1 MDDQSN
7 LPFTSPDR
15 DRYFDDYEQGAV
27 HILGTVTAGEDEMLA
42 FAELYDPQ
50 NIHISPE
57 EAAKGPF
64 GAIIASGWYTSGLMM
79 RLYARHYLSDVSS
92 LSSPGLTDLKWPA
105 PVYAGDELTVQ
116 VTIESTRRSKSDPSR
131 GIVQSAVEMTNQ
143 DGAVVM
149 TVTDVN
155 FIACRTS

>member
-1 MDDQSN
+1 MNDQSN

-15 DRYFDDYEQGAV
+15 ERYFDDYEQGAV
-27 HILGTVTAGEDEMLA
+27 HVLGTVTADEDEMLA

-50 NIHISPE
+50 DIHVSPE

-79 RLYARHYLSDVSS
+79 RLYARRYLSNVSS

-105 PVYAGDELTVQ
+105 PVYAGDELTVR

-131 GIVQSAVEMTNQ
+131 GIVQSAVEMTNR
-143 DGAVVM
+143 DGTVVM
-149 TVTDVN
+149 TVTGVN

>member
-1 MDDQSN
+1 MNDQSN

-15 DRYFDDYEQGAV
+15 ERYFDDYEQGAV
-27 HILGTVTAGEDEMLA
+27 HILGTVTADEDEMLA

-79 RLYARHYLSDVSS
+79 RLYARHYLSNVSS

-116 VTIESTRRSKSDPSR
+116 VTIESARRSKSDPSR
-131 GIVQSAVEMTNQ
+131 GIVQSAVEATNQ

-149 TVTDVN
+149 TVTGVN